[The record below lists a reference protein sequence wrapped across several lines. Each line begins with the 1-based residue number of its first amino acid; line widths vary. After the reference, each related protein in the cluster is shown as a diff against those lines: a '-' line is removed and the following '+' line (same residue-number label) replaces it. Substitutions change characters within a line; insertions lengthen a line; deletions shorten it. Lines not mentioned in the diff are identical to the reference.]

1 METGGMKGK
10 TQRNDPRR
18 TAWNVMWRFWVSM
31 IHSEYGMTE
40 LLSQAYSL
48 GKRRV
53 WMPSW
58 IQVLIRDTE
67 NALSY
72 IPQENR
78 RMNVI

>member
-1 METGGMKGK
+1 MKCYVK
-10 TQRNDPRR
+10 
-18 TAWNVMWRFWVSM
+18 VLSVM

-48 GKRRV
+48 GNGV
-53 WMPSW
+53 FECPW

-72 IPQENR
+72 IPQGKPAE
-78 RMNVI
+78 